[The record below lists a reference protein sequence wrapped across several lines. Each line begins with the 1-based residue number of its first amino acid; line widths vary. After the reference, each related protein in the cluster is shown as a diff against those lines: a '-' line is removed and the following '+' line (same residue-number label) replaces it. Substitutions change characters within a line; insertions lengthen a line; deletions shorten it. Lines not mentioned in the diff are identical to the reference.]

1 MNTQIDPPNLSKD
14 DIKALAEYIEL
25 LIEID
30 TDLKRRGIYFDE
42 DNASDG
48 MI

>member
-1 MNTQIDPPNLSKD
+1 VNTDTDAPNLSKD

-30 TDLKRRGIYFDE
+30 SDLKKRGINIDE
-42 DNASDG
+42 DNTTDV